1 MSETPTGKYGKT
13 IDTLKATATT
23 SAEAS
28 LPLHEAEALFRKFYV
43 EHVLEKTR
51 TFGGRLHLS
60 GAARVLGLHR
70 NTLSRMMRDL
80 HLEPDV
86 YLPARRR
93 P

>member
-1 MSETPTGKYGKT
+1 MDETPAGKYGKT
-13 IDTLKATATT
+13 VDALKTTAIA
-23 SAEAS
+23 SAETS

-51 TFGGRLHLS
+51 TCGGRLHLLR
-60 GAARVLGLHR
+60 AARVLGLHR
-70 NTLSRMMRDL
+70 NTLSHMMRDL
-80 HLEPDV
+80 HIEPDV